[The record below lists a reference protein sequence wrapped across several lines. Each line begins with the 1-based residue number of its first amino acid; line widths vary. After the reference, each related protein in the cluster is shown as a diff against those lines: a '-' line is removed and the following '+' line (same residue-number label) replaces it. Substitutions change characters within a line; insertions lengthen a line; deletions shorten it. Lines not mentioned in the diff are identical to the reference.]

1 MLDQLSKP
9 SSTPSITTVLP
20 STEEEVSGLFPAAR
34 VARLDLDSAK
44 SGYETILDDFQE
56 GRTDILIGT
65 QMVSKG
71 LDFDRVSVVGIVQA
85 DSILSYPDYH
95 ATERGYQLM
104 AQVAGRAGRKDRQGT
119 VIIQTR
125 QPDAPVMEFVSNN
138 NYAGFFRSQME
149 ERHAFCYPPYS
160 RIVTAILKGHDP
172 ESVQHIRR
180 IMVKIS
186 LDLSVEESRQRISQ
200 ALQAIHSG
208 NGISGVTVS
217 FDADP
222 Q

>member
-1 MLDQLSKP
+1 
-9 SSTPSITTVLP
+9 
-20 STEEEVSGLFPAAR
+20 
-34 VARLDLDSAK
+34 
-44 SGYETILDDFQE
+44 
-56 GRTDILIGT
+56 
-65 QMVSKG
+65 MVSKG

-172 ESVQHIRR
+172 ESVERAAHTLKEALDSMFNPDRVLGPDAPPVSRIQYQHIRR